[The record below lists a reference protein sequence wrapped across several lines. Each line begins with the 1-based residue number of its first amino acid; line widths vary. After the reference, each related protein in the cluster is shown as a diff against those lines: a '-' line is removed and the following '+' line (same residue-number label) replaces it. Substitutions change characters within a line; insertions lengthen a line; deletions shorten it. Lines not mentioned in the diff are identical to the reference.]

1 MSALNYL
8 PLPMVRLLAF
18 LHEELNEQRP
28 GRMAQTFQLWAGCL
42 LVVLISM
49 TFEIPFMAISLAVL
63 FYGVQT
69 NAFYTKFVAI
79 LFVVATVLE
88 MGSLFL
94 IYKWSY
100 GYPLMRLVIAG
111 PILMGCMFMMR
122 THRLGLV
129 FFAVAI
135 VAIYGQTFPAMIDV
149 PEIVVRLTLWCIVV
163 GLYPTLLMTLIGVL
177 WFPSRAVNQ
186 MHKALSERL
195 DDALRHLTNEVS
207 PLAEKYIEREA
218 LALQKLNVFCLAD
231 DAEWRKKSAWWQNC
245 VATVTYLYTSLNRY
259 DVRAFPESPEMT
271 VLRQKLI
278 SEVQSLQQAICAG
291 ETWQS
296 NWQLREDE
304 LTLAHQCGLFSHCQ
318 MLLQLGHMDPATPP
332 TPAAK
337 PPSMVADAFT
347 NPDYLRYALK
357 TLLAC
362 LICYTFYSGVD
373 WEGIH
378 TCMLTCVIVA
388 NPNIGSSYQK
398 MALRFG
404 GAFCGAIL
412 ALVVTIFVMPWL
424 DNIVELLCVLAPI
437 FWIGARLATSSERSS
452 YIGTQ
457 MVVTFALAT
466 LENVFGPAYDL
477 VEIRDRAI
485 GILIGT
491 AVSAVIYTFVWPES
505 EARAL
510 PQKLAGAMAMLSKL
524 LRIPRQPEAAME
536 RTYLQLRIGLHA
548 AFNAS
553 EEMYERVALERQLT
567 GAEREALLQRA
578 KGVITLGR
586 EIIHTWDNTGINS
599 LTPERVNQLAGALE
613 FYAAGLPQHTSLS
626 PTLVMSELNQQEQ
639 RVMQLIASL
648 PDWTSPTLT
657 PATQHVQGAT
667 PS

>member
-63 FYGVQT
+63 FYGVQS

-177 WFPSRAVNQ
+177 WFPCRAVNQ

-195 DDALRHLTNEVS
+195 DDALLHLTSEAS

-271 VLRQKLI
+271 ALRQKLI
-278 SEVQSLQQAICAG
+278 CEVQSLQQAICAG

-296 NWQLREDE
+296 NRQLQEDE

-457 MVVTFALAT
+457 MIVTFALAT

-553 EEMYERVALERQLT
+553 EEMYERVALERQLA
-567 GAEREALLQRA
+567 GPEREALLQRA
-578 KGVITLGR
+578 KSVITLGR

-599 LTPERVNQLAGALE
+599 LTPERVNQLAGTLE
-613 FYAAGLPQHTSLS
+613 LYAAGLPQHTSLS